1 MRQEAAIIDI
11 TQSSIVI
18 IPSHRPAYRL
28 ESVKKSGV
36 KLPEFEL
43 LGTTMGL
50 TFRKTARKIN
60 SLMYDS

>member
-1 MRQEAAIIDI
+1 MDKYSIQEKIL
-11 TQSSIVI
+11 IVVFLAFTH
-18 IPSHRPAYRL
+18 PN

-60 SLMYDS
+60 RLMYDS